1 MRDTTEGDT
10 GLAQKQRD
18 ALRSVLIATLALV
31 ARLPEAEELCR
42 RLNVESML
50 TLVGRYEACSTGKT
64 QSKDEEEDGPPP
76 RRLCLFSESEGDS
89 GAGGF
94 RRSFCEQ
101 DADSMYKQWQPALR
115 DRCIRDCEQPR
126 KWKNFVHYT
135 FSGAQ
140 KDWTY
145 NQTKTENS
153 PWLSHPLAAANDKVQ
168 EALCKKGCG
177 FYYQCLGTPE
187 PKKADK
193 THTNPELEARLKK
206 WGLTGSSIM
215 PGQDTHGFG
224 DESFGGFGRG
234 GQKWR

>member
-1 MRDTTEGDT
+1 LRDTTEGDT

-101 DADSMYKQWQPALR
+101 DADSMYKQWQPALHMPLLSLLR
-115 DRCIRDCEQPR
+115 SRL
-126 KWKNFVHYT
+126 NF
-135 FSGAQ
+135 G
-140 KDWTY
+140 
-145 NQTKTENS
+145 TE
-153 PWLSHPLAAANDKVQ
+153 
-168 EALCKKGCG
+168 
-177 FYYQCLGTPE
+177 TPE
-187 PKKADK
+187 WVRSAVRESRSPDYPWTAV
-193 THTNPELEARLKK
+193 HCHVSLPPYS
-206 WGLTGSSIM
+206 GS
-215 PGQDTHGFG
+215 T
-224 DESFGGFGRG
+224 
-234 GQKWR
+234 